1 MKMKRLIAILAL
13 LALMTSV
20 ARSDPMEDAVKAVIG
35 NWSPVEFRQGGKQ
48 TVPPELLRFY
58 RLTITKDKFIL
69 TAPEGNEVGTS
80 VVRPDKNPKE
90 IDITGTAGPSKGR
103 TFLGIY
109 EVVNGQLRICYD
121 VTGKQRPTEF
131 RDLPDGTTLLSVFRR

>member
-1 MKMKRLIAILAL
+1 MKKLIATFVVLVLA
-13 LALMTSV
+13 ASE
-20 ARSDPMEDAVKAVIG
+20 AKSDPMADAIKAVMG
-35 NWSPVEFRQGGKQ
+35 NWTPVEFRQGGKQ
-48 TVPPELLRFY
+48 TVPPERIRFY

-69 TAPEGNEVGTS
+69 IAPEGNEVGTT

-109 EVVNGQLRICYD
+109 DVINGQLWICYD

-131 RDLPDGTTLLSVFRR
+131 KDLPDGTTLLSVFRR

>member
-1 MKMKRLIAILAL
+1 MKNLFAIFAL
-13 LALMTSV
+13 LVPMTSV
-20 ARSDPMEDAVKAVIG
+20 ARSDPMEDAIKAVMG
-35 NWSPVEFRQGGKQ
+35 NWSAVEFRQGGKQ
-48 TVPPELLRFY
+48 TVPPERIRFY

-69 TAPEGNEVGTS
+69 IAPEGNEVGTT

-103 TFLGIY
+103 TFPGIY
-109 EVVNGQLRICYD
+109 DVINGQLWICYD

-131 RDLPDGTTLLSVFRR
+131 KDLPDGTTLLSVFRR